1 MKYRV
6 ARLLKKGD
14 WIIRKEDGR
23 SLEVYSVELFGQYQ
37 KVKVN
42 CIIPSSQ
49 DGSEFVAGT
58 TIRALFNDE
67 IE

>member
-1 MKYRV
+1 MRYRD

-14 WIIRKEDGR
+14 WIVRKEDKKL
-23 SLEVYSVELFGQYQ
+23 LEVYSVELFGQYQ
-37 KVKVN
+37 KVKIN

-67 IE
+67 VE